1 MALNVLG
8 QVASVSGKN
17 EKLQI
22 LKDNSDNKELADLL
36 NATFDRNRIFH
47 IKKWDMP
54 KASENLG
61 SQHDAFMQLL
71 KCLED
76 RYFTGNEA
84 KAQVEGFFSYCDEE
98 QQEWYAKVLRKDL
111 KAGFSDKTAVKA
123 GFKDIPLF
131 DVMLAKD
138 GKTCK
143 KLDEIIEK
151 GVYIS
156 PKYDGYRC
164 LAIVDNGTVTL
175 LSRNGTEYYNF
186 PTVAEALGYNFPE
199 GQYVFDGEIMS
210 DDFQAMQRSAFANK
224 RGTTVGDVKFHIF
237 GYIPFDEWKAQ
248 KFKMKT
254 SDRLKELYR
263 LDEEEKFAGDALQV
277 VTHVFTRSLDEIL
290 RLEKE
295 YLEQGYEGAMALPDI
310 PYYLGKKSNRLLKF
324 KTMESQDCEVIGFY
338 EGKKGT
344 RLEGT
349 FGGFIVKQE
358 DGQECRVG
366 TGFSDEDR
374 NHLMLT
380 FDTWYN
386 TIIEVKYQE
395 LTNDGIMR
403 FPVFMRKRPD
413 KNAS

>member
-1 MALNVLG
+1 MALDVLD
-8 QVASVSGKN
+8 QVAAVSGKN

-22 LKDNSDNKELADLL
+22 LKNNSGNKELADLL
-36 NATFDRNRIFH
+36 SATFDRNRIFH

-54 KASENLG
+54 NSGEGVEHGA
-61 SQHDAFMQLL
+61 LL
-71 KCLED
+71 EMLHLLETKQV
-76 RYFTGNEA
+76 TGNAA
-84 KAQVEGFFSYCDEE
+84 KLTVEKFFSMCTEE

-138 GKTCK
+138 GKACNK
-143 KLDEIIEK
+143 VNEIIEK
-151 GVYIS
+151 GVYVS

-175 LSRNGTEYYNF
+175 LSRNGTEYNNF
-186 PTVAEALGYNFPE
+186 PTVAEALLDNYPT

-254 SDRLKELYR
+254 SKRLELLYG
-263 LDEEEKFAGDALQV
+263 LEKEKFTGDVLQV
-277 VTHVFTRSLDEIL
+277 VHHVFTRSMDEVL
-290 RLEKE
+290 KLERD
-295 YLEQGYEGAMALPDI
+295 YLAQGYEGAMALPDI

-374 NHLMLT
+374 KHLMLT
-380 FDTWYN
+380 IDTWHN

-413 KNAS
+413 KNAPQH